1 MQKLLPLL
9 LLPLPLLLTACMSDA
24 GIKASYLMNKQ
35 QSTHT
40 SVAFGKLRVNEEIP
54 GSYKAFLGEYKV
66 EESWDN
72 NVFHIDKVV
81 IEEKNNKI
89 IAYSYPQGWQ
99 IPNQKTE
106 FTGCQVVNNSGHSDY
121 GFNNTEQTLICLS
134 TTGNAFKG
142 YSSMQVVKTT
152 DNTIGKVKRS
162 GAILNALMPQ
172 YDVSIKTPYAIE
184 LNLWDES
191 QPVLAV
197 KKEK

>member
-9 LLPLPLLLTACMSDA
+9 LLPLPLLLTSCMSDA

-40 SVAFGKLRVNEEIP
+40 SVAFGKLKVNEELS

-72 NVFHIDKVV
+72 NVFHIDRVV
-81 IEEKNNKI
+81 IEEKNNKLI
-89 IAYSYPQGWQ
+89 VFSYPKGWE

-106 FTGCQVVNNSGHSDY
+106 FTGCRVINNIGHSDY

-134 TTGNAFKG
+134 TTGNVFKG

-162 GAILNALMPQ
+162 GAILNALMSE
-172 YDVSIKTPYAIE
+172 YDVNIKTPYAIE

-197 KKEK
+197 KKGK